1 MGSNWTLRSK
11 NLKLAGGTPRLLA
24 GVGTAIV
31 LATSPGFAAGA
42 GNPLVGA
49 QAFRNCAACHSID
62 AGRNMTGPSL
72 AGVLGRKAGGLASFH
87 RYSDALKR
95 SGIVWNEET
104 LDAWIANPAAL
115 VPGNDMR
122 FQGLGD
128 AQMRHNLVAYLQAVA
143 EGKGQS
149 LAFQAGMNLGD
160 GLPDLKQSPAQ
171 AQVKTIRYCDDTYVV
186 STAGGQTLRFWEFNL
201 RFKTDSSTK
210 GPRKGEPVLVG
221 QGMQGDRAQIVFSDP
236 AEIGALVKNECQ

>member
-1 MGSNWTLRSK
+1 
-11 NLKLAGGTPRLLA
+11 
-24 GVGTAIV
+24 
-31 LATSPGFAAGA
+31 
-42 GNPLVGA
+42 
-49 QAFRNCAACHSID
+49 
-62 AGRNMTGPSL
+62 MTGPSL
-72 AGVLGRKAGGLASFH
+72 AGVLGRKAGSLASFH